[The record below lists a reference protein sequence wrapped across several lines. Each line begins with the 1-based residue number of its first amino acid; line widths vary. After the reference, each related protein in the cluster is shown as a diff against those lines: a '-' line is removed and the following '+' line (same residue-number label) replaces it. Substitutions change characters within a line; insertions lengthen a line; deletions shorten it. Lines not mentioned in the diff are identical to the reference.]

1 MITKLFFL
9 KNKSKN
15 IGEKVANKKDQNNKA
30 LVKISLKLFL
40 SKITPINKD
49 LEKSMLGKNNK
60 PEKSPIIIKI
70 ND

>member
-15 IGEKVANKKDQNNKA
+15 IGEKVANKKDQNNKE

-40 SKITPINKD
+40 SKITPINRD
-49 LEKSMLGKNNK
+49 LEKSILGKNNK
-60 PEKSPIIIKI
+60 PKESPIIIKI